1 MSTYVARNKRSG
13 PNYDE
18 SVGLDIDGEIVV
30 RNYGGSDENLYDY
43 DLLSRPGVGVS
54 GSGIIIPPE
63 IDGGF
68 PSLNDYTSKRDQ
80 NKQFFNRDGL
90 LKDRSDGMA
99 NAFRLKQFVED
110 DQLASLNTMTGDVN
124 NGRMGDIK
132 NVENINVPEN
142 TDIIIN
148 KDNSDS
154 SIKGILEENSLNS
167 LFFSEMNVKAIQ
179 DTLRYRVYQNTDQ
192 VISEQSSNDL
202 FIIMRSIMLQYAN
215 FRVGVDNIIDEIRR
229 LNEKVLDYAV
239 ENVTSNVKQ
248 HQGYVNDLSKLPVP
262 MDMPV
267 YHNKRNFTYDISNL
281 L

>member
-1 MSTYVARNKRSG
+1 MSTYVVASGGNRNPN
-13 PNYDE
+13 PNYADQSIPE
-18 SVGLDIDGEIVV
+18 RLRYNPDRGLDIDGEII
-30 RNYGGSDENLYDY
+30 GSTPHGDLYDY
-43 DLLSRPGVGVS
+43 DLMSRPGVGVS

-63 IDGGF
+63 IDAGF
-68 PSLNDYTSKRDQ
+68 PSVDDYKIM
-80 NKQFFNRDGL
+80 NPDGSQTRYKSDFL
-90 LKDRSDGMA
+90 AENQSRTAGDPFDMMVDR
-99 NAFRLKQFVED
+99 
-110 DQLASLNTMTGDVN
+110 VN

-132 NVENINVPEN
+132 NVENINVPEG

-179 DTLRYRVYQNTDQ
+179 DTLRYRVYKNTDQ

-215 FRVGVDNIIDEIRR
+215 FRVGIENIVDEIKR
-229 LNEKVLDYAV
+229 LNSKVLDYAV
-239 ENVTSNVKQ
+239 SNVSSNVKQ
-248 HQGYVNDLSKLPVP
+248 HQGYVEDLSKLPVP

>member
-1 MSTYVARNKRSG
+1 MSTYVVASG
-13 PNYDE
+13 GDPNPNYADQ
-18 SVGLDIDGEIVV
+18 SVTERLRYNPDRGLDIDGEII
-30 RNYGGSDENLYDY
+30 GSTPEGDLYDY
-43 DLLSRPGVGVS
+43 DLMSRPGVGVS

-63 IDGGF
+63 IDSGF
-68 PSLNDYTSKRDQ
+68 PSVDDYKIMNPDGSQTRYKSDFLAENQSRTAGDP
-80 NKQFFNRDGL
+80 FNMMV
-90 LKDRSDGMA
+90 DR
-99 NAFRLKQFVED
+99 
-110 DQLASLNTMTGDVN
+110 VN

-132 NVENINVPEN
+132 IVENINVPEN

-229 LNEKVLDYAV
+229 LNAKVLDYAV